1 MFPTLLAL
9 SICSA
14 LPPQILHLRAD
25 SGVVLDANGRVSLW
39 KDLSPRHTD
48 FGTST
53 LGEPQ
58 RIFLTSFHDTAAK
71 RIYDTLASDSLVR
84 PRLVHDGIAGL
95 PAVVF
100 DGGQVLVDSTSLPLD
115 SGFTLFIVA
124 QDSTPLGSSATL
136 VDKGEGAFNTDLPDS
151 SSGGINGNFNM
162 GIAWIQDIALTNFR
176 TAAPTL
182 YESNWDGSTGRLW
195 TDGTLRDTGNWD
207 GSATR
212 AKSTWLGGVLNPHGV
227 LQNFLKGRIAE
238 VVAYAGTLDSSDR
251 RAVEDSL
258 MAEYIPKPQASE
270 RAREILHLRAD
281 SGVVLDANGRVSLWR
296 DLSPRHTDF
305 GTSSLGKPQLL
316 FVTANSDTVD
326 RRIYET
332 LDSDSLLR
340 PRLVQDGIGGLPA
353 VAFDGAQVLSNS
365 SSLPLDS
372 GFTLFVLAQD
382 SSGPGKTAAV
392 FDKGEGDFNSDH
404 PNGWARGV
412 DGSFNISVS
421 WVQNIARSSFETMA
435 PALYESAWNGDT
447 GSLWANG
454 RFLVSGTYDGPTQR
468 NRTTWLGAVLN
479 PYSELQSFLHGRIAE
494 VVVWAGTLT
503 EWQRQ
508 VAENALLAKYGI
520 QRSTAS
526 VRSDAAPGPFS
537 VHFVSGRIEVV
548 AAGEGRVYATSL
560 NGRIL
565 GQAELVSGKAEL
577 PRFRGEAL
585 LTVRNSSGSIQSRL
599 LVDPS
604 R

>member
-1 MFPTLLAL
+1 MFPVFLAL

-14 LPPQILHLRAD
+14 LPTQILHLRAD
-25 SGVVLDANGRVSLW
+25 SGVVLDGAGHVKLW
-39 KDLSPRHTD
+39 KDLSPRHAD
-48 FGTST
+48 FGTSS
-53 LGEPQ
+53 LGKPQ
-58 RIFLTSFHDTAAK
+58 RIFLTSFHDTAEK
-71 RIYDTLASDSLVR
+71 RIYDTLSSDSLVR
-84 PRLVHDGIAGL
+84 PRWVLNGINGL
-95 PAVVF
+95 PAVAF
-100 DGGQVLVDSTSLPLD
+100 DGGQVLVDTTSLPLD

-136 VDKGEGAFNTDLPDS
+136 VDKGEGDFNTDLPDS
-151 SSGGINGNFNM
+151 SGGGINGNFNM
-162 GIAWIQDIALTNFR
+162 GIAWIQDIASTNFR

-195 TDGTLRDTGNWD
+195 TNGILRDTGTWT
-207 GSATR
+207 GSVAR
-212 AKSTWLGGVLNPHGV
+212 AKSTWMGGVINPYGV
-227 LQNFLKGRIAE
+227 LQNFLEGRIAE
-238 VVAYAGTLDSSDR
+238 VVAYAGSLDSSDR
-251 RAVEDSL
+251 QAIEDSL
-258 MAEYIPKPQASE
+258 MAEYLPKPPASE
-270 RAREILHLRAD
+270 RPVEILHLRAD
-281 SGVVLDANGRVSLWR
+281 SGVVLDGTGRVKLWK

-305 GTSSLGKPQLL
+305 GTSNLGKPQLL
-316 FVTANSDTVD
+316 FVTANSDSVD
-326 RRIYET
+326 RRVYQT

-353 VAFDGAQVLSNS
+353 VAFDGAQVLCNS

-382 SSGPGKTAAV
+382 SSGPGRTAAV

-404 PNGWARGV
+404 PDGWAGGV

-421 WVQNIARSSFETMA
+421 WVQNIANSPFETMA

-447 GSLWANG
+447 GTLWANG
-454 RFLVSGTYDGPTQR
+454 RFLVAGTYEGPVQR
-468 NRTTWLGAVLN
+468 NQTTWLGAVLN
-479 PYSELQSFLHGRIAE
+479 PYSELQSFMHGRIAE
-494 VVVWAGTLT
+494 VVVWAGALT
-503 EWQRQ
+503 GWQRQ
-508 VAENALLAKYGI
+508 IAENALLAKYGI

-526 VRSDAAPGPFS
+526 LSPATAPGGFS
-537 VHFVSGRIEVV
+537 VHFGSGRIQI
-548 AAGEGRVYATSL
+548 ASTGEGRVYATNL

-577 PRFRGEAL
+577 PRYHGEVL
-585 LTVRNSSGSIQSRL
+585 LTVRHASGNVQSRL